1 VEEEEARLQ
10 NHTFPKDRIEN
21 HYDLS
26 SSHANP
32 SDAGQNDFGHDVCH
46 DDTIRCDLDD
56 SQYDDHLYW
65 HWHC

>member
-1 VEEEEARLQ
+1 VAGEHRLQ
-10 NHTFPKDRIEN
+10 DHTSPKDHIEN

-26 SSHANP
+26 SSLA
-32 SDAGQNDFGHDVCH
+32 SLFDADHNDFGHDVCH

-65 HWHC
+65 NC